1 MPPIPRLVIASYQR
15 PHLIQ
20 SKTLRYLWAQVYPA
34 DKILIFV
41 ANENEK
47 RVYEAAI
54 PPHLYG
60 QIIVG
65 RLGLMEQRN
74 FISDYL
80 DEDEIYVS
88 MDDDVDGIKLMG
100 RWTFYDLIQ
109 EAYDAFEIGVAG
121 LYGILPNDDARR
133 FKDSVST
140 HLAHI
145 LGSFFIAR
153 NHRDL
158 RITRTCKEDYERSI
172 LYWLR
177 YGHVYR
183 SRRGGVQTKYLAGN
197 GGIPTADRRERE
209 VEDVSY
215 LTQTYPTL
223 CRRKDKGQHPD
234 LELNWRATVDGTV

>member
-1 MPPIPRLVIASYQR
+1 MLPRLVIPSYQR

-20 SKTLRYLWAQVYPA
+20 SKTLRYLRVQGYPS

-41 ANENEK
+41 ADETEK
-47 RVYEAAI
+47 LIYETTV

-60 QIIVG
+60 EIIIG
-65 RLGLMEQRN
+65 RLGLKEQRN

-80 DEDEIYVS
+80 DEDEIYIS
-88 MDDDVDGIKLMG
+88 FDDDVESLKLMPNY
-100 RWTFYDLIQ
+100 TFYDLIR
-109 EAYDAFEIGVAG
+109 DACNVIGARQTG
-121 LYGILPNDDARR
+121 LVGVLPNDDARR

-158 RITRTCKEDYERSI
+158 RITRTAKEDYERTI

-197 GGIPTADRRERE
+197 GGIPSEDRRERE
-209 VEDVSY
+209 IEGVCY
-215 LTQTYPTL
+215 LAETYPTL

-234 LELNWRATVDGTV
+234 LELNWRATVE

>member
-1 MPPIPRLVIASYQR
+1 MLPRLVIPSYQR

-20 SKTLRYLWAQVYPA
+20 TKTLRYLRVQGYPPEQ
-34 DKILIFV
+34 ILIFV
-41 ANENEK
+41 ASEDEK
-47 RVYEAAI
+47 RLYETGV

-60 QIIVG
+60 EIIVG
-65 RLGLMEQRN
+65 RLGLKEQRN

-80 DEDEIYVS
+80 EEDEIYIS
-88 MDDDVDGIKLMG
+88 FDDDVESLKLIPNY
-100 RWTFYDLIQ
+100 TFYDLIR
-109 EAYDAFEIGVAG
+109 DACNVIGARQTG
-121 LYGILPNDDARR
+121 LVGVLPNDDARR

-153 NHRDL
+153 NHRDI
-158 RITRTCKEDYERSI
+158 RITRTAKEDYERTI

-183 SRRGGVQTKYLAGN
+183 SRRGGVQTKYLRGV
-197 GGIPTADRRERE
+197 GGIPAENRRERE
-209 VEDVSY
+209 IEGVRY
-215 LTQTYPTL
+215 LAETYPTL

-234 LELNWRATVDGTV
+234 LELNWRATVE

>member
-1 MPPIPRLVIASYQR
+1 MLPRLVIPSYHR
-15 PHLIQ
+15 PDLIHF
-20 SKTLRYLWAQVYPA
+20 KTLRYLRVQGYPS

-41 ANENEK
+41 ASEDEK
-47 RVYEAAI
+47 RLYETGV

-60 QIIVG
+60 EIIIG
-65 RLGLMEQRN
+65 RLGLKEQRN

-80 DEDEIYVS
+80 DEDEIYIS
-88 MDDDVDGIKLMG
+88 FDDDVESLKLMPNY
-100 RWTFYDLIQ
+100 TFYDLIR
-109 EAYDAFEIGVAG
+109 DACNVIGARQTG
-121 LYGILPNDDARR
+121 LVGVLPNDDARR

-158 RITRTCKEDYERSI
+158 RITRTAKEDYERSI

-197 GGIPTADRRERE
+197 GGIPSEDRRERE
-209 VEDVSY
+209 IEGVCY
-215 LTQTYPTL
+215 LAETYPTL

-234 LELNWRATVDGTV
+234 LELNWRATVE

>member
-47 RVYEAAI
+47 RVYETAI

-153 NHRDL
+153 NHRDIK
-158 RITRTCKEDYERSI
+158 ITRTCKEDYERSI
-172 LYWLR
+172 LYFLR
-177 YGHVYR
+177 YGYVYR

-197 GGIPTADRRERE
+197 GGIPSEDRRTRE

-215 LTQTYPTL
+215 LTETYPTL

-234 LELNWRATVDGTV
+234 LELNWRATVG